1 MSLFENVFEST
12 EKAWWVWE
20 KKENAYRFIFLL
32 SPAVF
37 LVGVELSGEADA
49 DLRLALDGLQE
60 DLPPS
65 LKETI

>member
-1 MSLFENVFEST
+1 MNKESLMSW
-12 EKAWWVWE
+12 KGR
-20 KKENAYRFIFLL
+20 NAYRFVFLL

-49 DLRLALDGLQE
+49 DLRLALNGLQE

-65 LKETI
+65 LEETL

>member
-1 MSLFENVFEST
+1 MNKESLMSL
-12 EKAWWVWE
+12 
-20 KKENAYRFIFLL
+20 KEELRERNAYRFVFLL

-65 LKETI
+65 LEETL

>member
-1 MSLFENVFEST
+1 MNKESLMSPKEESG
-12 EKAWWVWE
+12 ER
-20 KKENAYRFIFLL
+20 NAYRFIFLL

-49 DLRLALDGLQE
+49 DLRLTLDGLQE

-65 LKETI
+65 LEETL

>member
-1 MSLFENVFEST
+1 MNKETLMSLKEESG
-12 EKAWWVWE
+12 ER
-20 KKENAYRFIFLL
+20 NAYRFIFLL

-65 LKETI
+65 LEETL